1 MGGKGDSSQLESSM
15 SSDVSSVVFDEK
27 KLPSFVGQQA
37 DAIVNDSQYTPYI
50 NFETQSDYNSDYP
63 EGVIYNQTPAKDTV
77 LSEDEKITVTLYVSK
92 GEEIVRMPRVA
103 SLSLESAR
111 SALDKLNI
119 GYNEVMVYDESV
131 PVGNVVRA
139 DYAVDDEI
147 NPKTDTVTLFVS
159 AQIPEE

>member
-1 MGGKGDSSQLESSM
+1 
-15 SSDVSSVVFDEK
+15 
-27 KLPSFVGQQA
+27 
-37 DAIVNDSQYTPYI
+37 
-50 NFETQSDYNSDYP
+50 
-63 EGVIYNQTPAKDTV
+63 
-77 LSEDEKITVTLYVSK
+77 
-92 GEEIVRMPRVA
+92 MPRVA

-111 SALDKLNI
+111 SALDKLKI

-159 AQIPEE
+159 AEIPEE